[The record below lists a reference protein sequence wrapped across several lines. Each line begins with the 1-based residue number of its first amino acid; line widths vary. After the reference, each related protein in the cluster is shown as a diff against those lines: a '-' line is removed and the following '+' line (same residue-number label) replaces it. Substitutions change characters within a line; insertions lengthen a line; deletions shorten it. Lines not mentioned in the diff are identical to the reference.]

1 MKEERVL
8 VEGVNKVKKAIKKQ
22 GPTTPGYFVE
32 VERSIHV
39 SNVAVIDPTT
49 KKPSRVGFVL
59 E

>member
-1 MKEERVL
+1 ML

-32 VERSIHV
+32 VERPIHV

-49 KKPSRVGFVL
+49 NKPSRIGFIL